1 MVAALKAK
9 ILVPKY
15 VQYILL
21 PLVLVLGIWFLSII
35 RTIIIMFL
43 LAAIIAFVL
52 DQPVS
57 LLQDKLRFPR
67 VLAVILVWLVLLGIF
82 IGLIALIVPNV
93 ISELNHLIDQIP
105 EYTTRTESIVQ
116 DVQKWFGEL
125 DVPYKPDIT
134 PADVAGKLAS
144 GGEQI
149 ATRAL
154 GFAELLFSTGLNAFL
169 VLVIS
174 VYMLIDARRLRQ
186 TVRNMFPEQFRDD
199 AVRLFSRMQSALGSY
214 LRGQLLI
221 STIMGIM
228 GGMIAFYG
236 GAGAYVFIIAVWV
249 AITEVVP
256 LIGPFIGAAPAV
268 ILAYFIVS
276 PERALVVGLLF
287 LAVQQLEGHILVP
300 KIMGKSVGVHPLWVM
315 FAVLTGATIGGLPG
329 GLLAVP
335 LVAIIKVTIDFCRDE
350 MVLEKWD
357 RPLLEKKVAEEGE
370 SA

>member
-1 MVAALKAK
+1 MPSVRKK

-21 PLVLVLGIWFLSII
+21 PLALVLGLWFISIL

-57 LLQDKLRFPR
+57 LLQDRLRFPR
-67 VLAVILVWLVLLGIF
+67 VLAVVVVWLILLGIVA
-82 IGLIALIVPNV
+82 GLIALIIPNV
-93 ISELNHLIDQIP
+93 ISELNYLIDQIP
-105 EYTTRTESIVQ
+105 EYASRTESIAQ
-116 DVQKWFGEL
+116 DVQKWFTEL
-125 DVPYKPDIT
+125 DIPYKPDIT

-174 VYMLIDARRLRQ
+174 IYMLIDARRLRQ
-186 TVRNMFPEQFRDD
+186 VVKNSIPPQFRDD
-199 AVRLFSRMQSALGSY
+199 AVLLFGRMQHALGSY

-221 STIMGIM
+221 STVMGIF
-228 GGMIAFYG
+228 GGIIAFYG

-249 AITEVVP
+249 ALTEVVP
-256 LIGPFIGAAPAV
+256 LIGPFIGAAPAI

-276 PERALVVGLLF
+276 PGRALIVALLF

-315 FAVLTGATIGGLPG
+315 FAVLSGATIGGLAG
-329 GLLAVP
+329 GLVAVP
-335 LVAIIKVTIDFCRDE
+335 MVAIIKVLIDFCRE
-350 MVLEKWD
+350 EVVLEKWE
-357 RPLLEKKVAEEGE
+357 RPLLEKKTVEEGD